1 MEPPV
6 SILARGP
13 GRAIAYRRSEGSAPG
28 VIFLPG
34 FRSDMQG
41 GKALALEAH
50 CRGVGRAFVR
60 FDYSGHGRSDG
71 RFIDGTVGDWRAD
84 VLDVL
89 DNLSTGPQ
97 VLVGSSMGGW
107 LMLLAALARP
117 ERIAGLVGIA
127 AAADF
132 ATRLLEQRLPPAAME
147 ALVRDGIVHLPSAYS
162 PEPTPVTQRLV
173 EEARTHELLHAPIP
187 LTCPVRLIH
196 GTADPDVPWQLS
208 REVMQKLQSADV
220 ELLLIKDGDH
230 RLSSDHD
237 LARLCR
243 VTEEVCQLV
252 QSRA

>member
-1 MEPPV
+1 MEPPD

-13 GRAIAYRRSEGSAPG
+13 GRAIAYRRRAGKAPG

-50 CRGVGRAFVR
+50 CRAAGRAFVR
-60 FDYSGHGRSDG
+60 FDYSGHGRSEG
-71 RFIDGTVGDWRAD
+71 RFTDGTVGAWRAD
-84 VLDVL
+84 VIDVI
-89 DNLSTGPQ
+89 DHLSAGPQ

-107 LMLLAALARP
+107 LMLLAALARRD
-117 ERIAGLVGIA
+117 RIAGLVGVA

-132 ATRLLEQRLPPAAME
+132 ATRLMERRLPPAAKD
-147 ALVRDGIVHLPSAYS
+147 ALARDGVAYLPSAYS
-162 PEPTPVTQRLV
+162 PEPTPVTRRLID
-173 EEARTHELLHAPIP
+173 EARGHELLHAPIP

-208 REVMQKLQSADV
+208 LEVMEKLASADV
-220 ELLLIKDGDH
+220 ELHLVKDGDH

-243 VTEEVCQLV
+243 TTEEVCRLAEA
-252 QSRA
+252 SA

>member
-1 MEPPV
+1 MEPPD

-13 GRAIAYRRSEGSAPG
+13 GRAIAYSRSAGKTPG

-50 CRGVGRAFVR
+50 CRAAGRAFVR
-60 FDYSGHGRSDG
+60 FDYSGHGRSEG
-71 RFIDGTVGDWRAD
+71 RFTDGTVGAWRAD
-84 VLDVL
+84 VIDVI
-89 DNLSTGPQ
+89 DHLSAGPQ

-107 LMLLAALARP
+107 LMLLAALARRD
-117 ERIAGLVGIA
+117 RIAGLVGVA

-132 ATRLLEQRLPPAAME
+132 ATRLMERRLPPAAKD
-147 ALVRDGIVHLPSAYS
+147 ALARDGVAYLPSAYS
-162 PEPTPVTQRLV
+162 PEPTPVTRRLID
-173 EEARTHELLHAPIP
+173 EARGHELLHAPIP

-208 REVMQKLQSADV
+208 LEVMEKLASADV
-220 ELLLIKDGDH
+220 ELHLVKDGDH

-243 VTEEVCQLV
+243 TTEEVCRLAEA
-252 QSRA
+252 RA

>member
-1 MEPPV
+1 MDPPL

-13 GRAIAYRRSEGSAPG
+13 DRAIAYCRSAGKTPG

-50 CRGVGRAFVR
+50 CRRAGRAFVR
-60 FDYSGHGRSDG
+60 FDYSGHGRSEG
-71 RFIDGTVGDWRAD
+71 RFTDGTVGGWRDD

-89 DNLSTGPQ
+89 DRLSDGLQ

-117 ERIAGLVGIA
+117 ERVAGLVGVA
-127 AAADF
+127 AAPDF
-132 ATRLLEQRLPPAAME
+132 ATRLMEQRLDADARATLE
-147 ALVRDGIVHLPSAYS
+147 RDGIVYLPSAYS
-162 PEPTPVTQRLV
+162 PEPTPVTKRLV
-173 EEARTHELLHAPIP
+173 DEARGHELLKGRIP
-187 LTCPVRLIH
+187 LACPVRLIH

-208 REVMQKLQSADV
+208 LEVMEKLESRDV
-220 ELLLIKDGDH
+220 ELRLVKDGDH

-237 LARLCR
+237 LARLCC
-243 VTEEVCQLV
+243 VVEEVCRL
-252 QSRA
+252 ADA